1 MAAGSTYTKIASTT
15 LSSTAASVTFS
26 SIAAT
31 YTDLVLVMSYFSTA
45 SEYPMLQF
53 NSDTATNYSFTQV
66 YGNGSTAASLR
77 QTSVNGIWVGYGA
90 YSQAGSTNPGT
101 IIVNIQN
108 YANATTYKATLSR
121 ANSRIGVE
129 ATAGLWRN
137 TAAISTIVIK
147 HQTATTYIAGST
159 FTLYGI
165 AAA

>member
-1 MAAGSTYTKIASTT
+1 
-15 LSSTAASVTFS
+15 
-26 SIAAT
+26 
-31 YTDLVLVMSYFSTA
+31 
-45 SEYPMLQF
+45 MLQF